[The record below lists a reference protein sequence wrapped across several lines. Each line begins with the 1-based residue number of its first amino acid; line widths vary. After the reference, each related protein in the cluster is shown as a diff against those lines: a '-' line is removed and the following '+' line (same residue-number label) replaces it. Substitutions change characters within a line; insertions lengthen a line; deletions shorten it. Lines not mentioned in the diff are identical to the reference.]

1 MCADNEKEADF
12 VTSRSVRCE
21 SRELR
26 EPDRG
31 GASRT
36 ASAAGRLLVSA
47 GLPGSGSCAD
57 SQREAHTHAR
67 ACTHTQLVIVNGA
80 PV

>member
-1 MCADNEKEADF
+1 MCADNEMEADF
-12 VTSRSVRCE
+12 VTSGSMRCE

-57 SQREAHTHAR
+57 SQREAHTH
-67 ACTHTQLVIVNGA
+67 THTQLVILNGA